1 VLLRNIVIYVN
12 YIIYINIF
20 FESYF
25 IIIQVNITKMKPK
38 VIKNKCY
45 IQHSDKY
52 LCKYCNKPYKENV
65 TRMAIHVKKKC
76 TKVPK
81 YILDNFYSKNSSIFC
96 K

>member
-1 VLLRNIVIYVN
+1 
-12 YIIYINIF
+12 
-20 FESYF
+20 
-25 IIIQVNITKMKPK
+25 MKPK

-45 IQHSDKY
+45 IRHGDKY

-65 TRMAIHVKKKC
+65 TRMATHIKKEC

-81 YILDNFYSKNSSIFC
+81 YILDNFSSTNSSSFC